1 MSDVSPRTNRGT
13 MFEQAGICVCNS
25 SFGVSGFRA
34 YQGLTALR
42 PQTSL
47 QKPEA
52 PTMERSNNQMPSMPL
67 DSKGETSAY
76 EQHHVASPKSND
88 FAVEQP
94 SPPRALFRF

>member
-1 MSDVSPRTNRGT
+1 MSDVYPRTNRGT

-47 QKPEA
+47 QKPGS
-52 PTMERSNNQMPSMPL
+52 PDHGKIQQSN
-67 DSKGETSAY
+67 
-76 EQHHVASPKSND
+76 
-88 FAVEQP
+88 
-94 SPPRALFRF
+94 ALYAARQQRRDISLRNSIT